1 MRGLTR
7 AYGIY
12 PGVAFGALAAWRR
25 SQVSRFPSAPRGR
38 TRRHRGSGSPRGEPR
53 LRRRAAHCGA
63 GPQETARS
71 PLPADPSPDTSRQ
84 PPSQFRRLRA
94 MVAPG
99 AREGPRG
106 SRGQPPGT
114 GNTPPHRRPRRSAT
128 GPPPPRPGP
137 GTGGGG
143 APAPPPPPPAGAPR
157 APAPR
162 PPTPPRGCSRELGET
177 RQRSPAPPR
186 PGPRPAPPR
195 APPPPRPGPRPCV
208 PSSKGHGQALGSS
221 EAEVADGGP
230 SSFR

>member
-53 LRRRAAHCGA
+53 LRRRTAHCGA

-106 SRGQPPGT
+106 ARGQPPGT
-114 GNTPPHRRPRRSAT
+114 GNTPPHRRPRRSA
-128 GPPPPRPGP
+128 
-137 GTGGGG
+137 
-143 APAPPPPPPAGAPR
+143 PAH
-157 APAPR
+157 PAPR
-162 PPTPPRGCSRELGET
+162 LLPGTRGDGAT
-177 RQRSPAPPR
+177 KPR
-186 PGPRPAPPR
+186 PDPPR
-195 APPPPRPGPRPCV
+195 APPPTRPGPRPCV

-221 EAEVADGGP
+221 EAEVADGGL